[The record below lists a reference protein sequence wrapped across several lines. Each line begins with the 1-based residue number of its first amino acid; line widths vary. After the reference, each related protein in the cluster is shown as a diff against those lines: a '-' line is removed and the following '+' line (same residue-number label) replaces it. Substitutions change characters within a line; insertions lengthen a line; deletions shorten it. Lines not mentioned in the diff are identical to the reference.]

1 MAGNSIAQAEP
12 VLAVIDIAMPRH
24 EVLTTIPGRK
34 RHQSSKYLAR
44 VLVRHKNRNFT
55 GPRYLMRATTKK
67 VLRELAMFV
76 RPHHD

>member
-34 RHQSSKYLAR
+34 
-44 VLVRHKNRNFT
+44 
-55 GPRYLMRATTKK
+55 
-67 VLRELAMFV
+67 
-76 RPHHD
+76 